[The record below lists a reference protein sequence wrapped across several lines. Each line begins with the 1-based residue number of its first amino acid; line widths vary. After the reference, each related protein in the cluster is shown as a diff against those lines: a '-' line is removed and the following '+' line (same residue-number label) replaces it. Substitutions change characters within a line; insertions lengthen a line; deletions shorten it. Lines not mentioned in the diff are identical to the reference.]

1 MNPQEA
7 LINLQKAND
16 QSHIAIKIIT
26 AYDCCSYLYKNFE
39 SLTLEDSKNIHT
51 ILTSIIDDTKNYLT
65 FIQPDFAKT
74 ALELFEKLH
83 DKCSTVLK
91 GNKE

>member
-1 MNPQEA
+1 MNLQEA

-26 AYDCCSYLYKNFE
+26 AYDCCNYLYTNFE
-39 SLTLEDSKNIHT
+39 YLTLEDSKNIHT
-51 ILTSIIDDTKNYLT
+51 ILTSIIVDTKNYLT

-74 ALELFEKLH
+74 ALELFERL
-83 DKCSTVLK
+83 DNKCNTVLR